1 MEPAWLFDSFAPLLG
16 GLVGVLVGI
25 YGYFGE
31 VGNAEYM
38 MMLEFGAN
46 K

>member
-1 MEPAWLFDSFAPLLG
+1 M
-16 GLVGVLVGI
+16 VGI

-38 MMLEFGAN
+38 MMLEFGA
-46 K
+46 KK

>member
-25 YGYFGE
+25 YGWDLWLLRGGRE
-31 VGNAEYM
+31 CGIHDDA
-38 MMLEFGAN
+38 
-46 K
+46 